1 MPEFDRHFEL
11 LTGYA
16 PFPWQRRLFQ
26 RFSAGAPPV
35 AVDIPTG
42 LGKTAA
48 MAIWLLARASGAPLP
63 RRLVYVVDRRA
74 VVDQATDF
82 AETLREQLN
91 HPDLES
97 VRSALRLAG
106 RLLPIST
113 LRGQHVDNRE
123 WLDDP
128 AAPAIVV
135 GTVDM
140 IGSRLLF
147 EGYGVS
153 RRMRPYQAGLM
164 GCDTLVLLD
173 EAHLSRPFG
182 HLLRTIET
190 QRRARGRDAPAVA
203 SGEFGG
209 PRATRG
215 FPPAF
220 RVLPL
225 SATLASESESVEP
238 AFTLDREDRQD
249 ETVRKRL
256 DASKTLTLED
266 LDKRA
271 LEDVLAERA
280 WHLVGQ
286 EAEARGRPVRVLVY
300 CDKRQTA
307 ESVNADL
314 RKRKR
319 AAKGDANVIL
329 FVGGRRV
336 HEREAA
342 REELRRHGLL
352 GDGEGVADAPVFVV
366 ATSAGEVGVDL
377 DADHMVCDLVAWERM
392 VQRLGRVNRRGAG
405 AARVLVID
413 QGPPDKGSA
422 RDVARH
428 LAVKALLSR
437 LPPAGSGRQAGPGAL
452 EDLCQSPEG
461 RNRAAKASTP
471 KPLYPALTRPLVD
484 SWSMT
489 SLVEHSGRPE
499 VEPWLRGWVDQDPQ
513 TTVVW
518 RRYLPVRVEPAT
530 SGATL
535 VVRLGD
541 KAVTGFFEAAS
552 PHTAERLEAET
563 SRVVDWLRKRALKTL
578 RTLDA
583 KPQDS
588 ELNPDEEDSS
598 KIRATDEGDE
608 PKDTVGVDPLAPLR
622 RGAPVAFVLDS
633 AGKPDDDGGRSDCV
647 LGLEQAAS
655 GLTTRQLERR
665 LAGRVLVVDTRVG
678 GLAEGLLE
686 TGDGEPVP
694 TAEDNWGEPHAWEH
708 ALQDGLG
715 AVGLPAVRVRLL
727 DRDERDR
734 LAGERVAARDNP
746 EQVDE
751 AWCELW
757 AEPYRLSAADR
768 PLTWLVVEKWRTA
781 APDEDSRA
789 IRPAPQSLEAH
800 QERAALEADR
810 IAADLGL
817 PAEDRAMLVAAARHH
832 DTGKRTRRWQRAF
845 NAPREG
851 GPYAKTP
858 GPLNR
863 HVLDGY
869 RHEFQSMLDAEENGL
884 DGLDLSDE
892 RFELALHLI
901 AAHHGRARP
910 AIGIDGCDGLPPSVA
925 ARRARAVGVR
935 FARLQRE
942 WGPWGLAWWEALLR
956 AADQRASWA
965 LDEAARHA
973 RNRGRNPAPGPSA
986 VSQPAHEAARRTRNG
1001 DRPRTSQDASGTGQ
1015 LGLFGSPE

>member
-1 MPEFDRHFEL
+1 MPEFDRNFEM
-11 LTGYA
+11 LTGHA

-26 RFSAGAPPV
+26 RFSAGALPV

-48 MAIWLLARASGAPLP
+48 MAIWLLAQAAGATLP

-82 AETLREQLN
+82 AETLRKQLN
-91 HPDLES
+91 HPDLEP
-97 VRSALRLAG
+97 VRSALRLAD
-106 RLLPIST
+106 RSLPIST

-182 HLLRTIET
+182 HLLRTIER
-190 QRRARGRDAPAVA
+190 QRRARATDDPDAMPGKFA
-203 SGEFGG
+203 G
-209 PRATRG
+209 PRATPR

-225 SATLASESESVEP
+225 SATLASESDSAEP
-238 AFTLDREDRQD
+238 AFMLDCEDRRD
-249 ETVRKRL
+249 ETVRVRL
-256 DASKTLTLED
+256 DASKTLAVDD

-271 LEDVLAERA
+271 SMEDVLAERA
-280 WHLVGQ
+280 WSLAQQ
-286 EAEARGRPVRVLVY
+286 EAEAGGGPVRVLVY
-300 CDKRQTA
+300 CDKRRTA
-307 ESVNADL
+307 ESVAADL
-314 RKRKR
+314 LRRQKVAKNG
-319 AAKGDANVIL
+319 AAVIL

-342 REELRRHGLL
+342 CEELRRHGLL
-352 GDGEGVADAPVFVV
+352 SDGDGAADAPVFVV

-392 VQRLGRVNRRGAG
+392 VQRLGRVNRRGSG

-413 QGPPDKGSA
+413 QGPPEKGSA
-422 RDVARH
+422 EDVARH
-428 LAVKALLSR
+428 LAVRALLSD
-437 LPPAGSGRQAGPGAL
+437 LPPAGNGRQAGPGAL
-452 EDLCQSPEG
+452 EDICRSPEG
-461 RNRAAKASTP
+461 RNRAAEASTP
-471 KPLYPALTRPLVD
+471 MPLYPALTRPLVD
-484 SWSMT
+484 AWSMT

-518 RRYLPVRVEPAT
+518 RRCLPVRVETAT
-530 SGATL
+530 SGAAV

-541 KAVTGFFEAAS
+541 KAVTEFFEAAS
-552 PHTAERLEAET
+552 PHTAERFEAET
-563 SRVVDWLRKRALKTL
+563 PRIVEWLRKQARKLV
-578 RTLDA
+578 RTLEAASQGGEPNADG
-583 KPQDS
+583 
-588 ELNPDEEDSS
+588 ELGSM
-598 KIRATDEGDE
+598 IRETDEGDE
-608 PKDTVGVDPLAPLR
+608 PKDTVGVDRVAPLR

-633 AGKPDDDGGRSDCV
+633 GGKPDDGGQSDCV

-655 GLTTRQLERR
+655 GLTAKQLERR
-665 LAGRVLVVDTRVG
+665 LAGRTLVVDARIG
-678 GLAEGLLE
+678 GLTFGLLE
-686 TGDGEPVP
+686 PGGGEPVP
-694 TAEDNWGEPHAWEH
+694 TAEDNWGEAHAWEQ
-708 ALQDGLG
+708 ALQEDLG
-715 AVGLPAVRVRLL
+715 IAGLPAVRVRLL
-727 DRDERDR
+727 TGDERARLEGDR
-734 LAGERVAARDNP
+734 EELRESAEQAG
-746 EQVDE
+746 E
-751 AWCELW
+751 AWCESW
-757 AEPYRLSAADR
+757 AEPYRLSAAQR
-768 PLTWLVVEKWRTA
+768 TLTWLVVEKWRTA

-789 IRPAPQSLEAH
+789 IRPALQGLEAH

-832 DTGKRTRRWQRAF
+832 DDGKRSSRWQRAF
-845 NAPREG
+845 NAPCEG
-851 GPYAKTP
+851 RPYAKTP

-884 DGLDLSDE
+884 GGLDLSDE

-901 AAHHGRARP
+901 AAHHGYARP
-910 AIGIDGCDGLPPSVA
+910 AIGIDGCDRLPPTA
-925 ARRARAVGVR
+925 AAQRARAVGLR
-935 FARLQRE
+935 FAWLQRE

-956 AADQRASWA
+956 AADQRASRA

-973 RNRGRNPAPGPSA
+973 RKTD
-986 VSQPAHEAARRTRNG
+986 RT
-1001 DRPRTSQDASGTGQ
+1001 RTSQAASGAGQ
-1015 LGLFGSPE
+1015 LGLFVPPREGAD

>member
-1 MPEFDRHFEL
+1 MGSSPNSFDFVLAFRT
-11 LTGYA
+11 LTGHE
-16 PFPWQRRLFQ
+16 PLPWQRRLFRQ
-26 RFSAGAPPV
+26 LREASLPS

-42 LGKTAA
+42 LGKTAV
-48 MAIWLLARASGAPLP
+48 MAIWLLARAGGAGLP
-63 RRLVYVVDRRA
+63 RRLLYVVDRRA

-82 AETLREQLN
+82 AADIRRRLKEPALEPVRRGLKLGRRE
-91 HPDLES
+91 
-97 VRSALRLAG
+97 
-106 RLLPIST
+106 LPIST

-182 HLLRTIET
+182 HLLRTIELEG
-190 QRRARGRDAPAVA
+190 RARAADDPDAVPGKFA
-203 SGEFGG
+203 G
-209 PRATRG
+209 PRATPG
-215 FPPAF
+215 LPPAF

-225 SATLASESESVEP
+225 SATLVSESESGEA
-238 AFTLDREDRQD
+238 AFTLDCEDRQD

-256 DASKTLTLED
+256 DASKTLTVED

-280 WHLVGQ
+280 WSLAREKAG
-286 EAEARGRPVRVLVY
+286 ARGRPVRVLVY
-300 CDKRQTA
+300 CDKRKTA

-314 RKRKR
+314 LRREK
-319 AAKGDANVIL
+319 AAKGGAEAIL

-342 REELRRHGLL
+342 CEELRRHGLL
-352 GDGEGVADAPVFVV
+352 GDGDGAADAPVFVV

-392 VQRLGRVNRRGAG
+392 VQRLGRVNRRGSG
-405 AARVLVID
+405 AARVIVID
-413 QGPPDKGSA
+413 QGPPEKGSA
-422 RDVARH
+422 GDVARH
-428 LAVKALLSR
+428 LAVRRLLND
-437 LPPAGSGRQAGPGAL
+437 LPPAGNGRQAGPGAL
-452 EDLCQSPEG
+452 EDICRSPVG
-461 RNRAAKASTP
+461 RNRAAGASTP
-471 KPLYPALTRPLVD
+471 MPLYPALTRPLVD
-484 SWSMT
+484 AWSMT

-499 VEPWLRGWVDQDPQ
+499 VEPWLRGWIDQDPR

-518 RRYLPVRVEPAT
+518 RRCLPVRAETAT
-530 SGATL
+530 SGAGV

-541 KAVTGFFEAAS
+541 KAVTEFFEAAS

-563 SRVVDWLRKRALKTL
+563 PRVVEWLRRRARKLV

-583 KPQDS
+583 ASQGGEPNADG
-588 ELNPDEEDSS
+588 EPGS
-598 KIRATDEGDE
+598 KVRETDEGDE
-608 PKDTVGVDPLAPLR
+608 PKDTVGVDLLAPLR
-622 RGAPVAFVLDS
+622 RGAPVAFVLDNG
-633 AGKPDDDGGRSDCV
+633 GKPDDDGGQADCV

-655 GLTTRQLERR
+655 SLTAKQLERR
-665 LAGRVLVVDTRVG
+665 LAGRTLVVDARVG
-678 GLAEGLLE
+678 GLAFGLLE
-686 TGDGEPVP
+686 TGDGKPVP
-694 TAEDNWGEPHAWEH
+694 TAEDNWGKPHAWEQ
-708 ALQDGLG
+708 ALREDPGI
-715 AVGLPAVRVRLL
+715 AGLPAVRVRLL
-727 DRDERDR
+727 SEDERDR
-734 LAGERVAARDNP
+734 LVGERAVRENL
-746 EQVDE
+746 EQAGE

-768 PLTWLVVEKWRTA
+768 PLTWLVVEKCLAA
-781 APDEDSRA
+781 APDENFRA

-832 DTGKRTRRWQRAF
+832 DDGKRARRWQRAF
-845 NAPREG
+845 SAPRDG

-863 HVLDGY
+863 YVLDGY

-884 DGLDLSDE
+884 DGLDPSDE

-901 AAHHGRARP
+901 AAHHGCARP
-910 AIGIDGCDGLPPSVA
+910 AIGIDGCEGLPPTA
-925 ARRARAVGVR
+925 AALRARAVGVR

-956 AADQRASWA
+956 AADQRASRA
-965 LDEAARHA
+965 LDDAARPA
-973 RNRGRNPAPGPSA
+973 RNRDHKPRARSVRGD
-986 VSQPAHEAARRTRNG
+986 AACT
-1001 DRPRTSQDASGTGQ
+1001 
-1015 LGLFGSPE
+1015 

>member
-1 MPEFDRHFEL
+1 MPEFDRNFEM
-11 LTGYA
+11 LTGHA
-16 PFPWQRRLFQ
+16 PFPWQRRLFR
-26 RFSAGAPPV
+26 RFSAGALPV

-42 LGKTAA
+42 LGKTSA
-48 MAIWLLARASGAPLP
+48 MAVWLLARAAGAPLP

-91 HPDLES
+91 HPDLEP
-97 VRSALRLAG
+97 VRSALKLAD
-106 RLLPIST
+106 RSLPIST

-128 AAPAIVV
+128 AAPAIFV

-182 HLLRTIET
+182 HLLRTIKLEG
-190 QRRARGRDAPAVA
+190 RARATDDPDAVPGKFA
-203 SGEFGG
+203 G
-209 PRATRG
+209 PRATPG

-225 SATLASESESVEP
+225 SATLASESESAEP
-238 AFTLDREDRQD
+238 AFTLDCEDRRD
-249 ETVRKRL
+249 ETVRARL
-256 DASKTLTLED
+256 DASKTLTVED
-266 LDKRA
+266 LGKRA

-280 WHLVGQ
+280 WSLARE

-300 CDKRQTA
+300 CDKRKTA

-314 RKRKR
+314 LGREK
-319 AAKGDANVIL
+319 AAKGGAEAIL

-342 REELRRHGLL
+342 CEELRRHGLL
-352 GDGEGVADAPVFVV
+352 GDGDGAAAAPVFVV

-392 VQRLGRVNRRGAG
+392 VQRFGRVNRRGSG

-413 QGPPDKGSA
+413 QGLSEKGSA
-422 RDVARH
+422 GDVARH
-428 LAVKALLSR
+428 LAVRRLLSD
-437 LPPAGSGRQAGPGAL
+437 LPPAGNGRQAGPGAL
-452 EDLCQSPEG
+452 EDICRSPVG
-461 RNRAAKASTP
+461 RNRAEEASTP
-471 KPLYPALTRPLVD
+471 MPLYPALTRPLVD
-484 SWSMT
+484 AWSMT
-489 SLVEHSGRPE
+489 SLAEHSGRPE
-499 VEPWLRGWVDQDPQ
+499 VEPWLRGWIDQDPQ

-518 RRYLPVRVEPAT
+518 RRCLPVRVETAT
-530 SGATL
+530 SGAA
-535 VVRLGD
+535 VVARLGD
-541 KAVTGFFEAAS
+541 KAVTEFFEAAS

-563 SRVVDWLRKRALKTL
+563 PRVVDWLRKSARKLV

-583 KPQDS
+583 ASQGG
-588 ELNPDEEDSS
+588 ELNADGKPGS
-598 KIRATDEGDE
+598 KIHETDEGDE
-608 PKDTVGVDPLAPLR
+608 PKDTVGVDLLAPLR
-622 RGAPVAFVLDS
+622 RGAPVAFVLDNG
-633 AGKPDDDGGRSDCV
+633 GKPDDDGGQSDCV
-647 LGLEQAAS
+647 LRLEQAAS
-655 GLTTRQLERR
+655 SLTAKQLERR
-665 LAGRVLVVDTRVG
+665 LAGRTLVVDARVG
-678 GLAEGLLE
+678 GLAFGLLE
-686 TGDGEPVP
+686 TGDGKAVP
-694 TAEDNWGEPHAWEH
+694 TAEDNWGEPHAWEQ
-708 ALQDGLG
+708 ALREDPGI
-715 AVGLPAVRVRLL
+715 AGLPAVRVRLL
-727 DRDERDR
+727 SEDERDR
-734 LAGERVAARDNP
+734 LVGERAAVRENP
-746 EQVDE
+746 EQAGE

-757 AEPYRLSAADR
+757 AEPYHISAADR
-768 PLTWLVVEKWRTA
+768 PLTWLVVEKWLAA
-781 APDEDSRA
+781 APDENFRA

-832 DTGKRTRRWQRAF
+832 DDGKRARRWQRAF

-884 DGLDLSDE
+884 DGLDPSDE

-910 AIGIDGCDGLPPSVA
+910 AIGIDGCDGLPPTVA
-925 ARRARAVGVR
+925 AHRARAAGLR

-956 AADQRASWA
+956 AADQRASRA
-965 LDEAARHA
+965 LDDAARHA
-973 RNRGRNPAPGPSA
+973 RRT
-986 VSQPAHEAARRTRNG
+986 ART
-1001 DRPRTSQDASGTGQ
+1001 RTSQTASGTGQ
-1015 LGLFGSPE
+1015 LGLFGPRGEGAD